1 MLLTLRLI
9 HIFSAGV
16 LVGSVI
22 FNYFLLRPALRLIPP
37 AHAVVIAQR
46 VGTLF
51 TYTGWSAL
59 VLLFLSGLTQLY
71 LTGDLG
77 ILISRELFIHGH
89 GRSLALMILSWL
101 TAVASSSIMTFTL
114 RPRLMSKLLVGSN
127 PTLADVE
134 KRRTTQMESS
144 VWLDRL
150 QLLNVITSILAMI
163 AGASIIHGGLF

>member
-1 MLLTLRLI
+1 MLLTIRLI

-59 VLLFLSGLTQLY
+59 VLLFLSGLTRLY

-101 TAVASSSIMTFTL
+101 TAVVSSSIMTFTL
-114 RPRLMSKLLVGSN
+114 RPRLMRKLLVGSN

-150 QLLNVITSILAMI
+150 QLLNVITSISAMI
-163 AGASIIHGGLF
+163 AGASIMYGGLF